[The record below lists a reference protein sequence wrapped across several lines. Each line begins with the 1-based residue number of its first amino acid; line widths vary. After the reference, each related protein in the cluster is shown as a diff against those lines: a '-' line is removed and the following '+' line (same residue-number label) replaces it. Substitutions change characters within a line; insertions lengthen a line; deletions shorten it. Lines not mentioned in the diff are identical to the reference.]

1 MALFNAGRSAVFF
14 KLTDIV
20 YLFLSGEKMKTLMIA
35 LLITLSAGCA
45 SVNSQKFEGYYS
57 YGHEVS
63 EFKRCNDSK
72 VYWLNGD
79 NLTTIE
85 QASLSLAKIKN
96 KPYQPVYIIF
106 SGFFDQREAI
116 AFEKKY
122 DGLIYLDQLLSH
134 TNKAPSSC
142 HGK

>member
-1 MALFNAGRSAVFF
+1 
-14 KLTDIV
+14 
-20 YLFLSGEKMKTLMIA
+20 MKTLMIT

-45 SVNSQKFEGYYS
+45 SVNSRKFEGYYS

-116 AFEKKY
+116 VFEKKY
-122 DGLIYLDQLLSH
+122 DGLIYLDQLLSY